1 MKYLKILLMALTA
14 TVLAACGGS
23 DDATSTDTATKGTL
37 SLKLTDA
44 PASEYKEVWVTI
56 NEVRIH
62 RSETAEEGDG
72 GWETLPMG
80 GDALPLQ
87 VDLLTLRNGVL
98 AGLGDIQLDEG
109 RYTQMRLVLGG
120 KPGDNYVVVQVDENT
135 TETHE
140 LTTPSAQRSGLK
152 LIHPFDVVG
161 GETLELV
168 LDFDAARSVVKA
180 GKSGK
185 YLLKPVIAVIPTV
198 IGGQVV
204 NAEVA
209 GAFTADDIALA
220 AGASVSLQSVDADGK
235 VLIVRAGVVAGDGTW
250 DLSPVPPGDNY
261 NLVVVKPG
269 FRTMVIG
276 GVSVAEGD
284 ALAVPSFPLVALG
297 ADDAEIA
304 ANTGEVDGTVD
315 AAAAVAVQALQPLG
329 GGNVI
334 EVAHVGVAEGEG
346 GFAMSLP
353 VPAPM
358 VAPYMEGEAPV
369 FSPLGDP
376 APYDFV
382 AVGLIGDVPVAGAVT
397 GVNLTGGDTT
407 VVDIPLAVVL

>member
-1 MKYLKILLMALTA
+1 MKYLRILLMALTA

-23 DDATSTDTATKGTL
+23 DDAASTDTATKGTL

-44 PASEYKEVWVTI
+44 PATDYKEVWVTI

-72 GWETLPMG
+72 GWETLEMG
-80 GDALPLQ
+80 EGALPLQ

-120 KPGDNYVVVQVDENT
+120 EPDDNYVVVQADENT
-135 TETHE
+135 PETHE
-140 LTTPSAQRSGLK
+140 LTTPSGQRSGLK

-198 IGGQVV
+198 VGDVVV
-204 NAEVA
+204 NAQVA
-209 GAFTADDIALA
+209 GAFTVDDIALA
-220 AGASVSLQSVDADGK
+220 DGASVALQSVDADGN
-235 VLIVRAGVVAGDGTW
+235 VTVVRSGTVASDGTW

-269 FRTMVIG
+269 FRTMVIS

-284 ALAVPSFPLVALG
+284 VLAVPSFPLVALG
-297 ADDAEIA
+297 ADVDEIA
-304 ANTGEVDGTVD
+304 LNTGGVDGTVD
-315 AAAAVAVQALQPLG
+315 LAAAVAVQALQPLG
-329 GGNVI
+329 VGNVV

-346 GFAMSLP
+346 AFEMSLP

-369 FSPLGDP
+369 FSQLADP
-376 APYDFV
+376 APYDFA
-382 AVGLIGDVPVAGAVT
+382 AVGLIDDVPVAGAVT

-407 VVDIPLAVVL
+407 PVDIPLTPVL